1 MGARKL
7 RLKNRE
13 NPKIVFSARVSSL
26 PLSVKHWFFFYIQAI
41 FHIRSSMLQRRIN
54 SVKLRILTGN
64 DFKCHRN
71 KIAWFGSLCNSIK
84 LEIFNCTRTQRIKRS
99 SIDPII
105 ITRKKK
111 RSTFRR
117 ENCPKT
123 IGEQYFFRVLL
134 HLFVTASKGCTIVMM
149 KYYSLCSRSFPLNVI
164 NLVEG
169 AKRDKSRMDSSTWR
183 TKSLY
188 LSNFTAS

>member
-99 SIDPII
+99 SIDPTI
-105 ITRKKK
+105 ITRKVAHFEG
-111 RSTFRR
+111 RIVQRQL
-117 ENCPKT
+117 ENN
-123 IGEQYFFRVLL
+123 IFSRVIAFICYSIERLYDFDDEI
-134 HLFVTASKGCTIVMM
+134 LFT
-149 KYYSLCSRSFPLNVI
+149 L
-164 NLVEG
+164 
-169 AKRDKSRMDSSTWR
+169 
-183 TKSLY
+183 
-188 LSNFTAS
+188 

>member
-71 KIAWFGSLCNSIK
+71 KIAWFGSLCNSIIRK

-99 SIDPII
+99 SIDPTI
-105 ITRKKK
+105 ITRKVAHFEG
-111 RSTFRR
+111 RIVQRQL
-117 ENCPKT
+117 ENNIFVIAFICYS
-123 IGEQYFFRVLL
+123 IERLWWWNII
-134 HLFVTASKGCTIVMM
+134 HFVTD
-149 KYYSLCSRSFPLNVI
+149 LFR
-164 NLVEG
+164 
-169 AKRDKSRMDSSTWR
+169 
-183 TKSLY
+183 
-188 LSNFTAS
+188 

>member
-26 PLSVKHWFFFYIQAI
+26 PLSVKHWFFFYIRAI

-71 KIAWFGSLCNSIK
+71 KIAWFGSFCNSIK

-99 SIDPII
+99 SIDPTI
-105 ITRKKK
+105 ITRKVAHFEG
-111 RSTFRR
+111 RIVQRQL
-117 ENCPKT
+117 ENNIFVIAFICYS
-123 IGEQYFFRVLL
+123 IERLYDCDDEI
-134 HLFVTASKGCTIVMM
+134 LFT
-149 KYYSLCSRSFPLNVI
+149 L
-164 NLVEG
+164 
-169 AKRDKSRMDSSTWR
+169 
-183 TKSLY
+183 
-188 LSNFTAS
+188 

>member
-26 PLSVKHWFFFYIQAI
+26 PLSVKHWFFFYIRAI

-84 LEIFNCTRTQRIKRS
+84 VEIFNCTRTQRIKRS

-105 ITRKKK
+105 ITRKVAHFEG
-111 RSTFRR
+111 RIVQRQL
-117 ENCPKT
+117 EN
-123 IGEQYFFRVLL
+123 IFFVIAFICYSIERLYDCDDEI
-134 HLFVTASKGCTIVMM
+134 LFT
-149 KYYSLCSRSFPLNVI
+149 L
-164 NLVEG
+164 
-169 AKRDKSRMDSSTWR
+169 
-183 TKSLY
+183 
-188 LSNFTAS
+188 